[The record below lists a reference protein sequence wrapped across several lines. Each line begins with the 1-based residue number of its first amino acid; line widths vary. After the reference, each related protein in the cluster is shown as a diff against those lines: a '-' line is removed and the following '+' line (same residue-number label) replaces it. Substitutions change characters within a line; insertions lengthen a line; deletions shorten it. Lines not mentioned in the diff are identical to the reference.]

1 MNRMMMTTRSRTWLA
16 ALLALATTT
25 AGTAANA
32 RADEA
37 KESVV
42 APAPADAARP
52 PEAARRAD
60 DESARRAPVD
70 VRASSRPRVITDWQ
84 EGETVPP
91 GYHPAQRMRKG
102 AVIGGAVTF
111 GVIYFINVL
120 VAAGGTDYANSNHT
134 SNSVAGLY
142 APVVGPFITMTQSS
156 SAVADVF
163 LVLDGLAQAGGA
175 VLLLYG
181 LTSPQTV
188 LMRDDVGRPRLL
200 PQPMLFGSGGAGAGL
215 VGTF

>member
-1 MNRMMMTTRSRTWLA
+1 MNRMTMTTRSRTWLA
-16 ALLALATTT
+16 ALLALATT

-32 RADEA
+32 RADEP
-37 KESVV
+37 KEGVV
-42 APAPADAARP
+42 APAPAEAPRP
-52 PEAARRAD
+52 AEATRRAD
-60 DESARRAPVD
+60 DESARRTPVD
-70 VRASSRPRVITDWQ
+70 MRGSSHPRVITDWQ

-91 GYHPAQRMRKG
+91 GYHPAQRIRKG

-111 GVIYFINVL
+111 GVVYFVNVL

-188 LMRDDVGRPRLL
+188 LMRDDYGRPRLL
-200 PQPMLFGSGGAGAGL
+200 PQPMLFGRAGAGAGL